1 MRDLLA
7 DAVTPQLDVLLA
19 AAVETQNPLLPL
31 RELAV
36 AFSVQEATLR
46 QWVGRG
52 QLVAVKRRGR
62 LYSHP
67 LLQLR
72 D

>member
-1 MRDLLA
+1 MHGLLA
-7 DAVTPQLDVLLA
+7 DSVTPQLDILLA
-19 AAVETQNPLLPL
+19 EAVETQGPLLPL
-31 RELAV
+31 REFAAV
-36 AFSVQEATLR
+36 FGVQEATLC

-62 LYSHP
+62 LYSRP
-67 LLQLR
+67 LLRLR